1 VTGVVSDGRRGDAQR
16 RPREERRGEREELVR
31 MEKEAL
37 LHRQDGAEDKG
48 GARGSETVGAV
59 GKMAGGAVGFL
70 VGRAHAS
77 TVP

>member
-1 VTGVVSDGRRGDAQR
+1 
-16 RPREERRGEREELVR
+16 